1 MRATGQPRFL
11 RKTVLLATLPL
22 VVAILVPGAVADE
35 GIPPSRSREAT
46 PSAERA
52 DQNDETVT
60 ICHRTRS
67 RTNPYNQ
74 IVVAESAATNGHA
87 ELHTDP
93 IFGPDVEDWGDIIPP
108 IRPGLPHGLN
118 WPEGEA
124 ILDNG
129 CEMEP
134 DAGPMPEAK
143 IGDVTCLGTTASVA
157 VTVTNGDDAT
167 QPALFRVFIDDSEV
181 REVGP
186 LEPGASETVTLS
198 SELQALEDQTV
209 TIEVRS
215 GGEVIDSQ
223 VVTVDCAP
231 ALPLVEVEAELVCAG
246 QVAQGK
252 ATVTN
257 HGPDEVKVKVKIGGK
272 TLRPALRVGPG
283 ATETGTVDLSQYE
296 DQTITV
302 RIRVDG
308 VTIGK
313 YTITPDCVPPQ
324 PVPAVS
330 VAGQRCPPPSST
342 VTLSN
347 NGDPA
352 SQVVFVIRV
361 DGTIVQETAPLYGGD
376 TTTIVGDLSRYE
388 DQTVTVTLHA
398 NGELLGSRTIRVNC
412 QQTSPGGGG
421 GGAGGGGTGPQAP
434 S

>member
-1 MRATGQPRFL
+1 MC
-11 RKTVLLATLPL
+11 V
-22 VVAILVPGAVADE
+22 
-35 GIPPSRSREAT
+35 
-46 PSAERA
+46 
-52 DQNDETVT
+52 
-60 ICHRTRS
+60 
-67 RTNPYNQ
+67 
-74 IVVAESAATNGHA
+74 
-87 ELHTDP
+87 
-93 IFGPDVEDWGDIIPP
+93 
-108 IRPGLPHGLN
+108 
-118 WPEGEA
+118 
-124 ILDNG
+124 
-129 CEMEP
+129 
-134 DAGPMPEAK
+134 
-143 IGDVTCLGTTASVA
+143 GTTPSVA

-186 LEPGASETVTLS
+186 LAPGASETVTLS

-215 GGEVIDSQ
+215 GGEVIESQ

-231 ALPLVEVEAELVCAG
+231 ALPLVAVEAELVCVG
-246 QVAQGK
+246 QAAQGK
-252 ATVTN
+252 TTVTN
-257 HGPDEVKVKVKIGGK
+257 HGPDELKVKAKVGGK

-308 VTIGK
+308 VTVGK

-330 VAGQRCPPPSST
+330 VAGQRCPPPSTT

-347 NGDPA
+347 NGDPD

-361 DGTIVQETAPLYGGD
+361 DGTVVQESAPLYGGD
-376 TTTIVGDLSRYE
+376 TTTVVADLSRYE

-398 NGELLGSRTIRVNC
+398 NGKLLGSRTITVNC
-412 QQTSPGGGG
+412 KPPASGGNGDGGGN
-421 GGAGGGGTGPQAP
+421 TGPQGP
-434 S
+434 SRANPHANRNYTQA